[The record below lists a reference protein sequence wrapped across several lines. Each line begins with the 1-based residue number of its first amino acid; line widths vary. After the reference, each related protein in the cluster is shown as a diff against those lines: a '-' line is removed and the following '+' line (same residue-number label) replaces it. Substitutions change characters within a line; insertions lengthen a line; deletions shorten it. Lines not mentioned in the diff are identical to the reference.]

1 MASLEYMLVVGV
13 AMAAFGGIA
22 FMLMRVLIAVMELD
36 TYLYLLPFG

>member
-22 FMLMRVLIAVMELD
+22 FMLMRVLIAATELD